1 MKDWAVA
8 FIAAVLLVG
17 LIVWCARIFIGVIYG

>member
-8 FIAAVLLVG
+8 FIAAALLVG
-17 LIVWCARIFIGVIYG
+17 LIVWCARVFIGVIYG